1 MNKLV
6 RVSLTGGAESR
17 TDAICIQEAI
27 ETASLAAQERPC
39 SRLFDQ
45 TLVTDEV
52 AGVVYLLKDKQGHVI
67 ECRGDLDFMQHPI
80 IAKQI
85 EHLIASGSLTWQP
98 FVNIIDI
105 IGTRVSARKR
115 EPIPPS

>member
-6 RVSLTGGAESR
+6 RVSLTGGAESP

-27 ETASLAAQERPC
+27 ETAPQAVEEQPSC
-39 SRLFDQ
+39 KFFDR

-52 AGVVYLLKDKQGHVI
+52 AGVVYLLKDEQGRVL

-105 IGTRVSARKR
+105 ISTKVSASKR